1 MNPTITI
8 NIHSSIRIA
17 GAEKVIRFDPFKIG
31 DAPHD
36 ADIIFITHAHY
47 DHFSPVDIRRVSKP
61 DTVFVAPKSMEKQL
75 AKEGLTHTVLLRP
88 GETATVQ
95 GLPVEAVAAYN
106 SFKPFHPKAAG
117 CLGYVVTVDGQR
129 IYAAGD
135 TDAVREVQAVRCDV
149 ALVPI
154 GGTFTMN
161 AKEAAAV
168 VNTIR
173 PKLAIPI
180 HYGAIAGKPEDGERF
195 RQLVDDGI
203 TVELL
208 IGK

>member
-1 MNPTITI
+1 M
-8 NIHSSIRIA
+8 
-17 GAEKVIRFDPFKIG
+17 
-31 DAPHD
+31 
-36 ADIIFITHAHY
+36 
-47 DHFSPVDIRRVSKP
+47 
-61 DTVFVAPKSMEKQL
+61 
-75 AKEGLTHTVLLRP
+75 
-88 GETATVQ
+88 Q

-135 TDAVREVQAVRCDV
+135 TDAVREVQAVRCDI